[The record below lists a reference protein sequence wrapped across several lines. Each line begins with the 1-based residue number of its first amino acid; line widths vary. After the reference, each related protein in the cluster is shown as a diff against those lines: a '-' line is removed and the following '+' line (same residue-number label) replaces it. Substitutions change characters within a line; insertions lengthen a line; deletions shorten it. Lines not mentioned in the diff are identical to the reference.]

1 MKGGILCVVVDGVV
15 VEGVADGVAADVA
28 ALDNEIILAN

>member
-15 VEGVADGVAADVA
+15 VEGVVDGVVADVA
-28 ALDNEIILAN
+28 ASDS

>member
-15 VEGVADGVAADVA
+15 VEGVVDGVAADVA
-28 ALDNEIILAN
+28 ASDNGIILTN